1 MCAGNTHA
9 RHYGAKPNSLKFIKM
24 PYVKTMLSAMS
35 ERLCSLKRSFA
46 KSYKG
51 GAHIQEIL
59 PLEWYDMHEDMAML
73 HRFAQANPIYH
84 KSYEKTIRHT
94 KCVVYEGDINSYW
107 IDSIKNPGS
116 SQPFY
121 PTWLLSAYILALA
134 ARDSGCRQI
143 IDVGSGD
150 GRIAYCGKILGMDVC
165 SIEIDASLTRLQTTI
180 SEGTGVSMDIR
191 CADAAHFGYDS
202 LGYGAPAV
210 FTGGLPQLGD
220 LLATSVIQGMAHNNK
235 ARFVLAGSRPRPGLG
250 DTEDTF
256 GWGPIM
262 RKFGLKTDWTLELPT
277 TWTFDQKL
285 DTPYICTT
293 SGLVDDHTQRTSA
306 RIRQTPQSA

>member
-1 MCAGNTHA
+1 MHRN
-9 RHYGAKPNSLKFIKM
+9 RVWKFIKTLH
-24 PYVKTMLSAMS
+24 VIVMLRAMC
-35 ERLCSLKRSFA
+35 ERLGSLKRSFA
-46 KSYKG
+46 KSYRG

-59 PLEWYDMHEDMAML
+59 PLEWYDRHRDMAML

-84 KSYEKTIRHT
+84 NSHEETINHT
-94 KCVVYEGDINSYW
+94 KCMVYEGDINSYW

-134 ARDSGCRQI
+134 ARESGCQQI

-150 GRIAYCGKILGMDVC
+150 GRIAYCGRILGMDVC
-165 SIEIDASLTRLQTTI
+165 SIEIDESLVNLQGII
-180 SEGTGVSMDIR
+180 SEDTKVSMDMR
-191 CADAAHFGYDS
+191 CADAAHFNYDS
-202 LGYGAPAV
+202 LKFDQPAV

-220 LLATSVIQGMAHNNK
+220 LLAASVIRGMAQNSG
-235 ARFVLAGSRPRPGLG
+235 ARFVLAGSRPRSGLG
-250 DTEDTF
+250 DTNDIF

-262 RKFGLKTDWTLELPT
+262 RKFGLKTEWTMELPT

-285 DTPYICTT
+285 DTPYMCTT
-293 SGLVDDHTQRTSA
+293 SNHTRYASPNVYDTGSN
-306 RIRQTPQSA
+306 S